1 MRLLGLFSVFG
12 LLVAAKAADF
22 QTVRDDIANISAVL
36 QHLDTDAKGIQA
48 GSVGIARSLQLEVD
62 SVQVHKL
69 LLSTTGDTKAAPPF
83 EDHSIDVGGDF
94 LNLQPVINGLLK
106 TITDLQPNLKELSP
120 VVLAI
125 LYQLKQDSDVLGK
138 EVAGKLS
145 ADFQTVAQQVLG
157 EIDDQFNTAITTFG
171 GKKT

>member
-1 MRLLGLFSVFG
+1 MRFLGLFGVFG
-12 LLVAAKAADF
+12 LFVAAKAADF
-22 QTVRDDIANISAVL
+22 QTVRDDIANISAIL

-69 LLSTTGDTKAAPPF
+69 LLSTTDDTKASPPF

-120 VVLAI
+120 VVVAI

-138 EVAGKLS
+138 EVSGKLS
-145 ADFQTVAQQVLG
+145 ADFQAVAQQVLG
-157 EIDDQFNTAITTFG
+157 EIDDTFNTAITTYG
-171 GKKT
+171 GKSK